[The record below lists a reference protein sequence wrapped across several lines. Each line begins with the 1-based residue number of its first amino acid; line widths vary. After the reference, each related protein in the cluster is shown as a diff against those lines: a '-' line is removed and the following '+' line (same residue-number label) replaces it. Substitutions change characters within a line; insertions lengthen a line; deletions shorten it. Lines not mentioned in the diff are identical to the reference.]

1 MNIKKDA
8 MTAPVRCVLVFPPSY
23 PKETFVT
30 HFHCCYCH
38 FKSPS
43 VKESTR
49 QSKLLSETNRISR
62 KIVTVVEYLL
72 KSEAIHGRV

>member
-1 MNIKKDA
+1 MNIKENA
-8 MTAPVRCVLVFPPSY
+8 MTEPVRCVLVFAPSY
-23 PKETFVT
+23 PKKTFVT

-38 FKSPS
+38 FKNPS

-62 KIVTVVEYLL
+62 KIVAVVEYLL
-72 KSEAIHGRV
+72 KSEAIHGSV